1 MSNLYRL
8 LPSTDTCL
16 QLFQNTNYPHTL
28 LRNTITIFLDNLR
41 AQIKSSQIDA
51 TDLNPERIQES
62 LYLFV
67 EHKLRPSLQKI
78 INATGVVIHTN
89 LGRSTLAKD
98 AIEAVRVAASSYCN
112 LEFDLET
119 GQRGSRH
126 SLVEADICALTG
138 AESAL
143 VVNNNAAAVF
153 LMLNTLCFGGEALV
167 SRGQLVEI
175 GGSFRIPDVM
185 EKSGCTLKEVGTTN
199 RSHLADY
206 ENAINYHT
214 KAILKVHTSN
224 YRIIG
229 FHKDVATEELAKI
242 AKIYNLPLL
251 EDLGS
256 GSFVDFSPYGLTNE
270 PTVKS
275 ILQAGVDVVTFSGDK
290 VLGGPQAGIIAG
302 KKIYIDAIKKNQL
315 LRALRC
321 DKLTLAALA
330 ATLRLY
336 YEPTKALQEIPT
348 LRRMTIAQTELLHK
362 AHVLYDILQKKFLEN
377 SLILSDNLQKD
388 VKNDTEKRK
397 TPRENK
403 IVLSIKTD
411 VSRVGGGSFPEK
423 DLPTSLVCLDFK
435 ATKLSTQCVRTALLH
450 TNPPLVGRI
459 ENDCFM
465 LDVRTIEEEDFTTI
479 AELFI
484 SILR

>member
-1 MSNLYRL
+1 MSNLFRL
-8 LPSTDTCL
+8 LPSTDACL
-16 QLFQNTNYPHTL
+16 HLFKNSPYPHAL
-28 LRNTITIFLDNLR
+28 LRNTITLYLDSLR
-41 AQIKSSQIDA
+41 AKIKSASCKTLSNTSFD
-51 TDLNPERIQES
+51 ES
-62 LYLFV
+62 LLAPSVLEKNLCAFV
-67 EHKLRPSLQKI
+67 EQKLRPSLQKI

-98 AIEAVRVAASSYCN
+98 AIDAVHIAASSYCN

-119 GQRGSRH
+119 GERGSRH

-143 VVNNNAAAVF
+143 VVNNNAAAVL
-153 LMLNTLCFGGEALV
+153 LMLNTLCLSGEAIV

-199 RSHLADY
+199 RCHLADY
-206 ENAINYHT
+206 ENALCENT

-224 YRIIG
+224 YRIVG
-229 FHKDVATEELAKI
+229 FHKDVPTEELAQI
-242 AKIYNLPLL
+242 AKNHAIPLL

-256 GSFVDFSPYGLTNE
+256 GSFVDFSPYGLKDE

-275 ILQAGVDVVTFSGDK
+275 VLQAGVDVVTFSGDK

-302 KKIYIDAIKKNQL
+302 KKVYIDAIKKNQL

-336 YEPTKALQEIPT
+336 YDPEKALQEIPT
-348 LRRMTIAQTELLHK
+348 LNRMTKTKKELEKK
-362 AHVLYDILQKKFLEN
+362 ARKLYDILRVKFIENGLIENEVSLE
-377 SLILSDNLQKD
+377 
-388 VKNDTEKRK
+388 KNCVT
-397 TPRENK
+397 
-403 IVLSIKTD
+403 LSIKED

-423 DLPTSLVCLDFK
+423 DLPTSLVCLAFQK
-435 ATKLSTQCVRTALLH
+435 TSFSAQWVRNALLQ
-450 TNPPLVGRI
+450 TNPPLVGRM
-459 ENDCFM
+459 EHDCFM
-465 LDVRTIEEEDFTTI
+465 LDVRTLLEEDFDLI
-479 AELFI
+479 GNIFI
-484 SILR
+484 SILQ